1 VKDPGNLVCMARRFR
16 RTSTSLSSPAKK
28 GMDRPYT
35 ILERQRESG
44 VRARAYAREGFTRI
58 LCTPD

>member
-1 VKDPGNLVCMARRFR
+1 MARRFR